1 MQVQEL
7 HSPTKNSEDKEMKAT
22 LKDNILTVEMPLT
35 EGKRSH
41 SGKSL
46 LVFTTGGFKEVPGT
60 GLKISIN
67 VMSKRITA

>member
-1 MQVQEL
+1 
-7 HSPTKNSEDKEMKAT
+7 MKAT